1 MKQKQTMNLILVLV
15 FVLVVVSIIAVV
27 VSRLPGS
34 KPENPD
40 VNLDTSTGASTEST
54 QTTQNTTQSTETSQP
69 VTDPPVTEPPVTEPP
84 VTEPPVTQPP
94 VTEPP
99 VTEPNGDGSEMIGKL
114 YTRDQL
120 MAMSNESL
128 GYGPGPVKNHS
139 RAEYAVAEQTKY
151 GKYAANF
158 IGPDNNCIYLTFD
171 CGYEYTA
178 KNPDGSTYR
187 VTEKILDVM
196 KEKGVKGV
204 FFITMD
210 YAKKQPDLVRRMI
223 DEGHVVGNHSKTHPS
238 AGMPSCS
245 VDKMVDE
252 VMSLH
257 NYVLEKFNYTM
268 TLFRPPTG
276 QFSVRSLAVVQS
288 LGYKTV
294 HWSFAYQD
302 WYTDNQ
308 PDVAKSL
315 QNVKDKA
322 HSGAIYL
329 LHAVSTTNA
338 SLLGDAIDYFRAECY
353 SLEAFQ

>member
-1 MKQKQTMNLILVLV
+1 MKKQHITSLISVLSV
-15 FVLVVVSIIAVV
+15 ILAALIIIAVV
-27 VSRLPGS
+27 MSCQ
-34 KPENPD
+34 PEISPDANPD
-40 VNLDTSTGASTEST
+40 TSSEA
-54 QTTQNTTQSTETSQP
+54 TQNSTSATELTQP
-69 VTDPPVTEPPVTEPP
+69 VTDPPVTNPPI
-84 VTEPPVTQPP
+84 TEPPVTQPP
-94 VTEPP
+94 ATEPP
-99 VTEPNGDGSEMIGKL
+99 ATEPPATQPSSDSSEMIGTL
-114 YTRDQL
+114 YTRGQL
-120 MAMSNESL
+120 EALSNESF
-128 GYGPGPVKNHS
+128 GYGPGPVRNHS

-151 GKYAANF
+151 SKYAANF

-178 KNPDGSTYR
+178 KNADGSTYR

-196 KEKGVKGV
+196 KEKQVKGV
-204 FFITMD
+204 FFVTMD
-210 YAKKQPDLVRRMI
+210 YVKSQPDLVQRMI
-223 DEGHVVGNHSKTHPS
+223 DEGHVVGNHSKTHPA

-245 VDKMVDE
+245 LDKMIDE

-257 NYVLEKFNYTM
+257 NYVLEKFGYKM

-276 QFSVRSLAVVQS
+276 SFSIRSLAVVQT

-302 WYTDNQ
+302 WYTDKQ
-308 PDVAKSL
+308 PNVASSL

-338 SLLGDAIDYFRAECY
+338 SLLGDAIDYFRAEGY
-353 SLEAFQ
+353 TLEAFQ